1 MAETFDPMKNEEFLK
16 NRDKEIKHVREAL
29 TKNFNETMD
38 KTEELIKGL
47 KVKAEEVPAFGDHIG
62 AIMVGN
68 AIGQSIAGMRKFC
81 EVLRDEANYAP
92 EKALRILITSGYAY
106 KVLASV
112 DKDIAELKATL
123 EFAKENIAVLE
134 KELEAKRTSDQSVAD
149 QPVAEQKE
157 DTHA

>member
-1 MAETFDPMKNEEFLK
+1 MSELMKNEAFLQS
-16 NRDKEIKHVREAL
+16 RDEEIAKVRESL

-38 KTEELIKGL
+38 KTEEIVKGL
-47 KVKAEEVPAFGDHIG
+47 EVQPKDVGAFGDHIG

-81 EVLRDEANYAP
+81 EVLREEANYAP

-112 DKDIAELKATL
+112 DKDVAELKATL
-123 EFAKENIAVLE
+123 EFAKEKIAVLE
-134 KELEAKRTSDQSVAD
+134 KELEAKRAS
-149 QPVAEQKE
+149 EQKE
-157 DTHA
+157 DTLA